1 MRPQGFI
8 YNSKGTATD
17 TLRAAGNSPRSPA
30 GAGYNYYNS
39 LALQSQQKRRID
51 TMNTKFDR
59 AAAKLKENADRLQ
72 IPAEDFTAGLD
83 FAAQFM
89 QDNHLTDENRTN
101 YFLLMAIA
109 SYHAGKEAQRT

>member
-1 MRPQGFI
+1 MALFRIFSVFGMRPQGFI

-72 IPAEDFTAGLD
+72 IPAEDFKAGLD
-83 FAAQFM
+83 FAAQA
-89 QDNHLTDENRTN
+89 DNTRSTN
-101 YFLLMAIA
+101 SQSAAALSA
-109 SYHAGKEAQRT
+109 S

>member
-1 MRPQGFI
+1 M
-8 YNSKGTATD
+8 N
-17 TLRAAGNSPRSPA
+17 
-30 GAGYNYYNS
+30 
-39 LALQSQQKRRID
+39 
-51 TMNTKFDR
+51 NTKFDR

-89 QDNHLTDENRTN
+89 QDNPLTDENRTN
-101 YFLLMAIA
+101 YFFLMAIA